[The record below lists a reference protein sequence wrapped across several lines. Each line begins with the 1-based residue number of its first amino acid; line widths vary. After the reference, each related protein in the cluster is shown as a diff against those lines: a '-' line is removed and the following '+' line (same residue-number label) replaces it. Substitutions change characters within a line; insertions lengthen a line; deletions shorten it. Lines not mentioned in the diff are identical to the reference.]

1 MIKGV
6 RKYGFC
12 ALLAVV
18 MVACK
23 VERPKYVLSDSVME
37 KVLYDYHIAKA
48 MGENVDYKDQYL
60 RALYLDAVFK
70 KHNITQ
76 AQFDTTMAWYA
87 RHPEVV
93 NEVYDVVRER
103 LMASREN
110 YNHLV
115 AMRDGK
121 PLKSKAGDNID
132 VWIWDRIHMLS
143 GMPLDNKLMFTL
155 PSDENFQANDTMK
168 WTVGFNFLSEQLVD
182 TLRRP
187 IMAMQVAYAKDTII
201 SALCRVDSSQV
212 AQLVLQADTL
222 GDIKE
227 VRGFIYYPT
236 NEPKQTLLIDTIS
249 LMRYHQT
256 NDSIPATQTATT
268 NNKEEK
274 VELEVPQPSQQ
285 KIQPTELK
293 LGNQSKQ

>member
-1 MIKGV
+1 MSKGV
-6 RKYGFC
+6 RKYGFF

-23 VERPKYVLSDSVME
+23 VERPGYVLSDGVME

-48 MGENVDYKDQYL
+48 MGENLDYNEQYK
-60 RALYLDAVFK
+60 RTLYLNAVFK

-93 NEVYDVVRER
+93 NEVYDIVRER

-115 AMRDGK
+115 SLRDGK
-121 PLKSKAGDNID
+121 PTRSKAGDSID

-155 PSDENFQANDTMK
+155 PSDDNYQASDTIK
-168 WTVGFNFLSEQLVD
+168 WTVGFKFLSEQLVD
-182 TLRRP
+182 TTKRP

-201 SALCRVDSSQV
+201 SALCRIDSSQV

-227 VRGFIYYPT
+227 LRGFIYYPT
-236 NEPKQTLLIDTIS
+236 NQPKQTLLIDSVS

-256 NDSIPATQTATT
+256 NDSIPATTDDK
-268 NNKEEK
+268 KEEK
-274 VELEVPQPSQQ
+274 IELEVPQASQQ

-293 LGNQSKQ
+293 

>member
-1 MIKGV
+1 MSKGV
-6 RKYGFC
+6 RKYGFW

-23 VERPKYVLSDSVME
+23 VERPRYVLSDGVME
-37 KVLYDYHIAKA
+37 NVLYDYHIAKA
-48 MGENVDYKDQYL
+48 MGENLDYNEQYK
-60 RALYLDAVFK
+60 RTLYLNAVFK

-93 NEVYDVVRER
+93 NEVYDIVRER

-115 AMRDGK
+115 SLRDGK
-121 PLKSKAGDNID
+121 PTRSKAGDSID

-155 PSDENFQANDTMK
+155 PSDDNYQASDTIK
-168 WTVGFNFLSEQLVD
+168 WTVGFKFLSEQLVD
-182 TLRRP
+182 TTKRP
-187 IMAMQVAYAKDTII
+187 IMAMQVAYAKDTIV
-201 SALCRVDSSQV
+201 SALCRIDSSQV

-227 VRGFIYYPT
+227 LRGFIYYPT
-236 NEPKQTLLIDTIS
+236 NQPKQTLLIDSVS

-256 NDSIPATQTATT
+256 NDSIPATTDDK
-268 NNKEEK
+268 KEEK
-274 VELEVPQPSQQ
+274 IELEVPQASQR

-293 LGNQSKQ
+293 

>member
-1 MIKGV
+1 MSKGV
-6 RKYGFC
+6 RKYGFW
-12 ALLAVV
+12 ALLVVV

-23 VERPKYVLSDSVME
+23 VERPGYVLSDGVME

-48 MGENVDYKDQYL
+48 MGENLDYNEQYK
-60 RALYLDAVFK
+60 RTLYLNAVFK

-93 NEVYDVVRER
+93 NEVYDIVRER

-115 AMRDGK
+115 SLRDGK
-121 PLKSKAGDNID
+121 PTRSKAGDSID

-155 PSDENFQANDTMK
+155 PSDDNYQASDTIK
-168 WTVGFNFLSEQLVD
+168 WTVGFKFLSEQLVD
-182 TLRRP
+182 TTKRP
-187 IMAMQVAYAKDTII
+187 IMAMQVAYAKDTIV
-201 SALCRVDSSQV
+201 SALCRIDSSQV

-227 VRGFIYYPT
+227 LRGFIYYPT
-236 NEPKQTLLIDTIS
+236 NQPKHTLLIDSVS

-256 NDSIPATQTATT
+256 NDSIPATTDDK
-268 NNKEEK
+268 KEEK
-274 VELEVPQPSQQ
+274 IELEVPQASQQ

-293 LGNQSKQ
+293 

>member
-1 MIKGV
+1 MSKGV
-6 RKYGFC
+6 RKYGFY

-23 VERPKYVLSDSVME
+23 VERPGYVLSDGVME

-48 MGENVDYKDQYL
+48 MGENLDYNEQYK
-60 RALYLDAVFK
+60 RTLYLNAVFK

-93 NEVYDVVRER
+93 NEVYDIVRER

-115 AMRDGK
+115 SLRDGK
-121 PLKSKAGDNID
+121 PTRSKAGDSID

-155 PSDENFQANDTMK
+155 PSDDNYQASDTIK
-168 WTVGFNFLSEQLVD
+168 WTVGFKFLSEQLVD
-182 TLRRP
+182 TTKRP
-187 IMAMQVAYAKDTII
+187 IMAMQVAYAKDTIV
-201 SALCRVDSSQV
+201 SALCRIDSSQV

-227 VRGFIYYPT
+227 LRGFIYYPT
-236 NEPKQTLLIDTIS
+236 NQPKQTLLIDSVS

-256 NDSIPATQTATT
+256 NDSIPATTDDK
-268 NNKEEK
+268 KEEK
-274 VELEVPQPSQQ
+274 IELEVPQASQR

-293 LGNQSKQ
+293 

>member
-1 MIKGV
+1 MSKSV
-6 RKYGFC
+6 RKYGFW

-23 VERPKYVLSDSVME
+23 VERPGYVLSDGVME

-48 MGENVDYKDQYL
+48 MGENLDYNEQYI
-60 RALYLDAVFK
+60 RTLYLNAVFK

-93 NEVYDVVRER
+93 NEVYDIVRER

-115 AMRDGK
+115 SLRDGK
-121 PLKSKAGDNID
+121 PTRSKAGDSID

-155 PSDENFQANDTMK
+155 PSDDNYQASDTIK
-168 WTVGFNFLSEQLVD
+168 WTVGFKFLSEQLVD
-182 TLRRP
+182 TTKRP

-227 VRGFIYYPT
+227 LRGFIYYPT
-236 NEPKQTLLIDTIS
+236 NQPKQTLLIDSVS

-256 NDSIPATQTATT
+256 NDSIPATTDDK
-268 NNKEEK
+268 KEEK
-274 VELEVPQPSQQ
+274 IELEVPQASQR

-293 LGNQSKQ
+293 

>member
-1 MIKGV
+1 MSKSV
-6 RKYGFC
+6 RKYGFW

-23 VERPKYVLSDSVME
+23 VERPGYVLSDGVME

-48 MGENVDYKDQYL
+48 MGENLDYNEQYK
-60 RALYLDAVFK
+60 RTLYLNAVFK

-93 NEVYDVVRER
+93 NEVYDIVRER

-115 AMRDGK
+115 SLRDGK
-121 PLKSKAGDNID
+121 PTRSKAGDSID

-155 PSDENFQANDTMK
+155 PSDDNYQASDTIK
-168 WTVGFNFLSEQLVD
+168 WTVGFRFLSEQLVD
-182 TLRRP
+182 TTKRP
-187 IMAMQVAYAKDTII
+187 IMAMQVAYAKDTIV
-201 SALCRVDSSQV
+201 SALCRIDSSQV

-227 VRGFIYYPT
+227 LRGFIYYPT
-236 NEPKQTLLIDTIS
+236 NQPKQTLLIDSVS

-256 NDSIPATQTATT
+256 NDSIPATTDDK
-268 NNKEEK
+268 KEEK
-274 VELEVPQPSQQ
+274 IELEVPQASQR

-293 LGNQSKQ
+293 

>member
-1 MIKGV
+1 MSKSV
-6 RKYGFC
+6 RKYGFW

-23 VERPKYVLSDSVME
+23 VERPGYVLSDDVME

-48 MGENVDYKDQYL
+48 MGENLDYNEQYK
-60 RALYLDAVFK
+60 RTLYLNAVFK

-93 NEVYDVVRER
+93 NEVYDIVRER

-115 AMRDGK
+115 SLRDGK
-121 PLKSKAGDNID
+121 PTRSKAGDSID
-132 VWIWDRIHMLS
+132 LWIWDRIHMLS

-155 PSDENFQANDTMK
+155 PSDDNYQASDTIK

-182 TLRRP
+182 TTKRP

-201 SALCRVDSSQV
+201 SALCRIDSSQV

-227 VRGFIYYPT
+227 LRGFIYYPT
-236 NEPKQTLLIDTIS
+236 NQPKHTLLIDSVS

-256 NDSIPATQTATT
+256 NDSIPATTDDK
-268 NNKEEK
+268 KEEK
-274 VELEVPQPSQQ
+274 IELEVPQASQR

-293 LGNQSKQ
+293 

>member
-1 MIKGV
+1 MSKSV
-6 RKYGFC
+6 RKYGFW

-23 VERPKYVLSDSVME
+23 VERPGYVLSDGVME

-48 MGENVDYKDQYL
+48 MGENLDYNEQYK
-60 RALYLDAVFK
+60 RTLYLNAVFK

-93 NEVYDVVRER
+93 NEVYDIVRER

-115 AMRDGK
+115 SLRDGK
-121 PLKSKAGDNID
+121 PTRSKAGDSID

-155 PSDENFQANDTMK
+155 PSDDNYQASDTIK
-168 WTVGFNFLSEQLVD
+168 WTVGFKFLSEQLVD
-182 TLRRP
+182 TTKRP
-187 IMAMQVAYAKDTII
+187 IMAMQVAYAKDTIV
-201 SALCRVDSSQV
+201 SALCRIDSSQV

-227 VRGFIYYPT
+227 LRGFIYYPT
-236 NEPKQTLLIDTIS
+236 NQPKQTLLIDSVS

-256 NDSIPATQTATT
+256 NDSIPTT
-268 NNKEEK
+268 IDDKKEEK
-274 VELEVPQPSQQ
+274 IELEVPQTSQR

-293 LGNQSKQ
+293 

>member
-1 MIKGV
+1 MSKGV
-6 RKYGFC
+6 RKYGFF

-23 VERPKYVLSDSVME
+23 VERPGYVLSDGVME

-48 MGENVDYKDQYL
+48 MGENLDYNEQYK
-60 RALYLDAVFK
+60 RTLYLNAVFK

-93 NEVYDVVRER
+93 NEVYDIVRER

-115 AMRDGK
+115 SLRDGK
-121 PLKSKAGDNID
+121 PTRSKAGDSVD

-155 PSDENFQANDTMK
+155 PSDDNYQASDTIK
-168 WTVGFNFLSEQLVD
+168 WTVGFKFLSEQLVD
-182 TLRRP
+182 TTKRP

-201 SALCRVDSSQV
+201 SALCRIDSSQV

-227 VRGFIYYPT
+227 LRGFIYYPT
-236 NEPKQTLLIDTIS
+236 NQPKQTLLIDSVS

-256 NDSIPATQTATT
+256 NDSIPATTDDK
-268 NNKEEK
+268 KEEK
-274 VELEVPQPSQQ
+274 IELEVPQASQQ

-293 LGNQSKQ
+293 

>member
-1 MIKGV
+1 MSKGV
-6 RKYGFC
+6 RKYGFW

-23 VERPKYVLSDSVME
+23 VERPGYVLSDGVME

-48 MGENVDYKDQYL
+48 MGENLDYNEQYK
-60 RALYLDAVFK
+60 RTLYLNAVFK

-93 NEVYDVVRER
+93 NEVYDIVRER

-115 AMRDGK
+115 SLRDGK
-121 PLKSKAGDNID
+121 PTRSKAGDSID

-155 PSDENFQANDTMK
+155 PSDDNYQASDTIK
-168 WTVGFNFLSEQLVD
+168 WTVGFKFLSEQLVD
-182 TLRRP
+182 TTKRP
-187 IMAMQVAYAKDTII
+187 IMAMQVAYAKDTIV
-201 SALCRVDSSQV
+201 SALCRIDSSQV

-227 VRGFIYYPT
+227 LRGFIYYPT
-236 NEPKQTLLIDTIS
+236 NQPKQTLLIDSVS

-256 NDSIPATQTATT
+256 NDSIPATTDDK
-268 NNKEEK
+268 KEEK
-274 VELEVPQPSQQ
+274 IELEVPQASQR

-293 LGNQSKQ
+293 

>member
-1 MIKGV
+1 MSKGV
-6 RKYGFC
+6 RKYGFY

-23 VERPKYVLSDSVME
+23 VERPGYVLSDGVME

-48 MGENVDYKDQYL
+48 MGENLDYNEQYK
-60 RALYLDAVFK
+60 RTLYLNAVFK

-93 NEVYDVVRER
+93 NEVYDIVRER

-115 AMRDGK
+115 SLRDGK
-121 PLKSKAGDNID
+121 PTRSKAGDSID

-155 PSDENFQANDTMK
+155 PSDDNYQASDTIK
-168 WTVGFNFLSEQLVD
+168 WTVGFKFLSEQLVD
-182 TLRRP
+182 TTKRP
-187 IMAMQVAYAKDTII
+187 IMAMQVAYAKDTIV
-201 SALCRVDSSQV
+201 SALCRIDSSQV

-222 GDIKE
+222 GEIKE
-227 VRGFIYYPT
+227 LRGFIYYPT
-236 NEPKQTLLIDTIS
+236 NQPKHTLLIDSVS

-256 NDSIPATQTATT
+256 NDSIPATTDDK
-268 NNKEEK
+268 KEEK
-274 VELEVPQPSQQ
+274 IELEVPQASQR

-293 LGNQSKQ
+293 

>member
-1 MIKGV
+1 MSKGV
-6 RKYGFC
+6 RKYGFW

-23 VERPKYVLSDSVME
+23 VERPRYVLSDGVME

-48 MGENVDYKDQYL
+48 MGENLDYNEQYK
-60 RALYLDAVFK
+60 RTLYLNAVFK

-93 NEVYDVVRER
+93 NEVYDIVRVR

-115 AMRDGK
+115 SLRDGK
-121 PLKSKAGDNID
+121 PTRSKAGDSID
-132 VWIWDRIHMLS
+132 LWIWDRIHMLS

-155 PSDENFQANDTMK
+155 PSDDNYQASDTIK
-168 WTVGFNFLSEQLVD
+168 WTVGFKFLSEQLVD
-182 TLRRP
+182 TTKRP
-187 IMAMQVAYAKDTII
+187 IMAMQVAYAKDTIV
-201 SALCRVDSSQV
+201 SALCRIDSSQV

-227 VRGFIYYPT
+227 LRGFIYYPT
-236 NEPKQTLLIDTIS
+236 NQPKQTLLIDSVS

-256 NDSIPATQTATT
+256 NDSIPATTDDK
-268 NNKEEK
+268 KEEK
-274 VELEVPQPSQQ
+274 IELEVPQASQR

-293 LGNQSKQ
+293 

>member
-1 MIKGV
+1 MSKSV
-6 RKYGFC
+6 RKYGFF
-12 ALLAVV
+12 ALLIVV

-23 VERPKYVLSDSVME
+23 VERPGYVLSDGVME

-48 MGENVDYKDQYL
+48 MGENLDYNEQYK
-60 RALYLDAVFK
+60 RTLYLNAVFK

-93 NEVYDVVRER
+93 NEVYDIVRER

-115 AMRDGK
+115 SLRDGK
-121 PLKSKAGDNID
+121 PTRSKAGDSID

-155 PSDENFQANDTMK
+155 PSDDNYQASDTIK
-168 WTVGFNFLSEQLVD
+168 WTVGFKFLSEQLVD
-182 TLRRP
+182 TTKRP
-187 IMAMQVAYAKDTII
+187 IMAMQVAYAKDTIV
-201 SALCRVDSSQV
+201 SALCRIDSSQV

-227 VRGFIYYPT
+227 LRGFIYYPT
-236 NEPKQTLLIDTIS
+236 NQPKQTLLIDSVS

-256 NDSIPATQTATT
+256 NDSIPATTD
-268 NNKEEK
+268 NKEETI
-274 VELEVPQPSQQ
+274 ELEVPQASQQ

-293 LGNQSKQ
+293 

>member
-1 MIKGV
+1 MSKSV
-6 RKYGFC
+6 RKYGFW

-23 VERPKYVLSDSVME
+23 VERPGYVLSDGVME

-48 MGENVDYKDQYL
+48 MGENLDYNEQYK
-60 RALYLDAVFK
+60 RTLYLNAVFK

-93 NEVYDVVRER
+93 NEVYDIVRER

-115 AMRDGK
+115 SLRDGK
-121 PLKSKAGDNID
+121 PTRSKAGDSID

-155 PSDENFQANDTMK
+155 PSDDNYQASDTIK
-168 WTVGFNFLSEQLVD
+168 WTVGFKFLSEQLVD
-182 TLRRP
+182 TTKRP
-187 IMAMQVAYAKDTII
+187 IMAMQVAYAKDTIV
-201 SALCRVDSSQV
+201 SALCRIDSSQV

-227 VRGFIYYPT
+227 LRGFIYYPT
-236 NEPKQTLLIDTIS
+236 NQTKQTLLIDSVS

-256 NDSIPATQTATT
+256 NDSIPATTDDK
-268 NNKEEK
+268 KEEK
-274 VELEVPQPSQQ
+274 IELEVPQASQR

-293 LGNQSKQ
+293 

>member
-1 MIKGV
+1 MSKGV
-6 RKYGFC
+6 RKYGFW

-23 VERPKYVLSDSVME
+23 VERPGYVLSDGVME

-48 MGENVDYKDQYL
+48 MGENLDYNEQYK
-60 RALYLDAVFK
+60 RTLYLNAVFK

-93 NEVYDVVRER
+93 NEVYDIVRER

-115 AMRDGK
+115 SLRDGK
-121 PLKSKAGDNID
+121 PTRSKAGDSID

-155 PSDENFQANDTMK
+155 PSDDNYQASDTIK
-168 WTVGFNFLSEQLVD
+168 WTVGFKFLSEQLVD
-182 TLRRP
+182 TTKRP
-187 IMAMQVAYAKDTII
+187 VMAMQVAYAKDTII
-201 SALCRVDSSQV
+201 SALCRIDSSQV

-227 VRGFIYYPT
+227 LRGFIYYPT
-236 NEPKQTLLIDTIS
+236 NQPKHTLLIDSVS

-256 NDSIPATQTATT
+256 NDSIPATTDDK
-268 NNKEEK
+268 KEEK
-274 VELEVPQPSQQ
+274 IELEVPQASQQ

-293 LGNQSKQ
+293 

>member
-1 MIKGV
+1 MSKSV
-6 RKYGFC
+6 RKYGFW

-23 VERPKYVLSDSVME
+23 VERPGYVLSDGVME

-48 MGENVDYKDQYL
+48 MGENLDYNEQYK
-60 RALYLDAVFK
+60 RTLYLNAVFK

-93 NEVYDVVRER
+93 NEVYDIVRER

-115 AMRDGK
+115 SLRDGK
-121 PLKSKAGDNID
+121 PTKSKAGDSID

-155 PSDENFQANDTMK
+155 PSDDNYQANDTIK

-182 TLRRP
+182 TTKRP

-201 SALCRVDSSQV
+201 SALCRIDSSQV

-227 VRGFIYYPT
+227 LRGFIYYPT
-236 NEPKQTLLIDTIS
+236 NQPKHTLLIDSVS

-256 NDSIPATQTATT
+256 NDSIPATTDDK
-268 NNKEEK
+268 KEEK
-274 VELEVPQPSQQ
+274 IELEVPQASQR

-293 LGNQSKQ
+293 

>member
-1 MIKGV
+1 MSKSV
-6 RKYGFC
+6 RKYVFW

-23 VERPKYVLSDSVME
+23 VERPGYVLSDGVME

-48 MGENVDYKDQYL
+48 MGENLDYNEQYK
-60 RALYLDAVFK
+60 RTLYLNAVFK

-93 NEVYDVVRER
+93 NEVYDIVRER

-115 AMRDGK
+115 SLRDGK
-121 PLKSKAGDNID
+121 PTRSKAGDSID

-155 PSDENFQANDTMK
+155 PSDDNYQASDTIK
-168 WTVGFNFLSEQLVD
+168 WTVGFKFLSEQLVD
-182 TLRRP
+182 TTKRP
-187 IMAMQVAYAKDTII
+187 IMAMQVAYAKDTIV
-201 SALCRVDSSQV
+201 SALCRIDSSQV

-227 VRGFIYYPT
+227 LRGFIYYPT
-236 NEPKQTLLIDTIS
+236 NQPKHTLLIDSVS

-256 NDSIPATQTATT
+256 NDSIPTT
-268 NNKEEK
+268 TDDKKEEK
-274 VELEVPQPSQQ
+274 IELEVPQASQR

-293 LGNQSKQ
+293 

>member
-1 MIKGV
+1 MSKSV
-6 RKYGFC
+6 RKYGFW

-23 VERPKYVLSDSVME
+23 VERPGYVLSDGVME
-37 KVLYDYHIAKA
+37 RVLYDYHIAKA
-48 MGENVDYKDQYL
+48 MGENLDYNEQYK
-60 RALYLDAVFK
+60 RTLYLNAVFK

-93 NEVYDVVRER
+93 NEVYDIVRER

-115 AMRDGK
+115 SLRDGK
-121 PLKSKAGDNID
+121 PTRSKAGDSID

-155 PSDENFQANDTMK
+155 PSDDNYQASDTIK

-182 TLRRP
+182 TTKRP
-187 IMAMQVAYAKDTII
+187 IMAMQVAYAKDTIV
-201 SALCRVDSSQV
+201 SALCRIDSSQV

-227 VRGFIYYPT
+227 LRGFIYYPT
-236 NEPKQTLLIDTIS
+236 NQPKQTLLIDSVS

-256 NDSIPATQTATT
+256 NDSIPATTDDK
-268 NNKEEK
+268 KEEK
-274 VELEVPQPSQQ
+274 IELEVPQASQR

-293 LGNQSKQ
+293 

>member
-1 MIKGV
+1 MSKSV
-6 RKYGFC
+6 RKYGFW

-23 VERPKYVLSDSVME
+23 VERPGYVLSDGVME

-48 MGENVDYKDQYL
+48 MGENLDYNEQYK
-60 RALYLDAVFK
+60 RTLYLNAVFK

-93 NEVYDVVRER
+93 NEVYDIVRER

-115 AMRDGK
+115 SLRDGK
-121 PLKSKAGDNID
+121 PTRSKAGDSID

-155 PSDENFQANDTMK
+155 PSDDNYQASDTIK

-182 TLRRP
+182 TMKRP
-187 IMAMQVAYAKDTII
+187 IMAMQVAYAKDTIV
-201 SALCRVDSSQV
+201 SALCRIDSSQV

-227 VRGFIYYPT
+227 LRGFIYYPT
-236 NEPKQTLLIDTIS
+236 NQPKQTLLIDSVS

-256 NDSIPATQTATT
+256 NDSIPATTDDK
-268 NNKEEK
+268 KEEK
-274 VELEVPQPSQQ
+274 IELEVPQASQR

-293 LGNQSKQ
+293 

>member
-1 MIKGV
+1 MSKGV
-6 RKYGFC
+6 RKYGFW

-23 VERPKYVLSDSVME
+23 VERPGYVLSDGVME

-48 MGENVDYKDQYL
+48 MGENLDYNEQYK
-60 RALYLDAVFK
+60 RTLYLNAVFK

-93 NEVYDVVRER
+93 NEVYDIVRER

-115 AMRDGK
+115 SLRDGK
-121 PLKSKAGDNID
+121 PTRSKAGDSID

-155 PSDENFQANDTMK
+155 PSDDNYQASDTIK
-168 WTVGFNFLSEQLVD
+168 WTVGFKFLSEQLVD
-182 TLRRP
+182 TTKRP

-201 SALCRVDSSQV
+201 SALCRIDSSQV

-227 VRGFIYYPT
+227 LRGFIYYPT
-236 NEPKQTLLIDTIS
+236 NQPKQTLLIDSVS

-256 NDSIPATQTATT
+256 NDSIPATTDDK
-268 NNKEEK
+268 KEEK
-274 VELEVPQPSQQ
+274 IELEVPQASQQ

-293 LGNQSKQ
+293 

>member
-1 MIKGV
+1 MSKSV
-6 RKYGFC
+6 RKYGFW

-23 VERPKYVLSDSVME
+23 VERPRYVLSDGVME

-48 MGENVDYKDQYL
+48 MGENLDYNEQYK
-60 RALYLDAVFK
+60 RTLYLNAVFK

-93 NEVYDVVRER
+93 NEVYDIVRER

-115 AMRDGK
+115 SLRDGK
-121 PLKSKAGDNID
+121 PTRSKAGDSID

-155 PSDENFQANDTMK
+155 PSDDNYQASDTIK

-182 TLRRP
+182 TMKRP
-187 IMAMQVAYAKDTII
+187 IMAMQVAYAKDTIV
-201 SALCRVDSSQV
+201 SALCRIDSSQV

-227 VRGFIYYPT
+227 LRGFIYYPT
-236 NEPKQTLLIDTIS
+236 NQPKQTLLIDSVS

-256 NDSIPATQTATT
+256 NDSIPATTDDK
-268 NNKEEK
+268 KEEK
-274 VELEVPQPSQQ
+274 IELEVPQASQR

-293 LGNQSKQ
+293 

>member
-1 MIKGV
+1 MSKSV
-6 RKYGFC
+6 RKYGFW

-23 VERPKYVLSDSVME
+23 VERPGYVLSDGVME

-48 MGENVDYKDQYL
+48 MGENLDYNEQYK
-60 RALYLDAVFK
+60 RTLYLNAVFK

-93 NEVYDVVRER
+93 NEVYDIVRER

-115 AMRDGK
+115 SLRDGK
-121 PLKSKAGDNID
+121 PTRSKAGDSID

-155 PSDENFQANDTMK
+155 PSDDNYQASDTIK
-168 WTVGFNFLSEQLVD
+168 WTVGFKFLSEQLVD
-182 TLRRP
+182 TTKRP

-201 SALCRVDSSQV
+201 SALCRIDSSQV

-227 VRGFIYYPT
+227 LRGFIYYPT
-236 NEPKQTLLIDTIS
+236 NQPKQTLLIDSVS

-256 NDSIPATQTATT
+256 NDSIPATTDDK
-268 NNKEEK
+268 KEEK
-274 VELEVPQPSQQ
+274 IELEVPQASQQ

-293 LGNQSKQ
+293 

>member
-1 MIKGV
+1 MSKSV
-6 RKYGFC
+6 RKYGFW

-23 VERPKYVLSDSVME
+23 VERPRYVLSDGVME

-48 MGENVDYKDQYL
+48 MGENLDYNEQYK
-60 RALYLDAVFK
+60 RTLYLNAVFK

-93 NEVYDVVRER
+93 NEVYDIVRER

-115 AMRDGK
+115 SLRDGK
-121 PLKSKAGDNID
+121 PTRSKAGDSID

-155 PSDENFQANDTMK
+155 PSDDNYQASDTIK
-168 WTVGFNFLSEQLVD
+168 WTVGFKFLSEQLVD
-182 TLRRP
+182 TTKRP
-187 IMAMQVAYAKDTII
+187 IMAMQVAYAKDTIV
-201 SALCRVDSSQV
+201 SALCRIDSSQV

-227 VRGFIYYPT
+227 LRGFIYYPT
-236 NEPKQTLLIDTIS
+236 NQPKQTLLIDSVS

-256 NDSIPATQTATT
+256 NDSIPATTDDK
-268 NNKEEK
+268 KEEK
-274 VELEVPQPSQQ
+274 IELEVPQASQR

-293 LGNQSKQ
+293 

>member
-1 MIKGV
+1 MSKSV
-6 RKYGFC
+6 RKYGFW

-23 VERPKYVLSDSVME
+23 VERPGYVLSDGVME

-48 MGENVDYKDQYL
+48 MGENLDYNEQYK
-60 RALYLDAVFK
+60 RALYLNAVFK

-93 NEVYDVVRER
+93 NEVYDIVRER

-115 AMRDGK
+115 SLRDGK
-121 PLKSKAGDNID
+121 PTRSKAGDSID

-155 PSDENFQANDTMK
+155 PSDDNYQASDTIK
-168 WTVGFNFLSEQLVD
+168 WTVGFKFLSEQLVD
-182 TLRRP
+182 TTKRP
-187 IMAMQVAYAKDTII
+187 IMAMQVAYAKDTIV
-201 SALCRVDSSQV
+201 SALCRIDSSQV

-227 VRGFIYYPT
+227 LRGFIYYPT
-236 NEPKQTLLIDTIS
+236 NQPKQTLLIDSVS

-256 NDSIPATQTATT
+256 NDSIPATTDDK
-268 NNKEEK
+268 KEEK
-274 VELEVPQPSQQ
+274 IELEVPQASQR

-293 LGNQSKQ
+293 

>member
-1 MIKGV
+1 MSKSV
-6 RKYGFC
+6 RKYGFW

-23 VERPKYVLSDSVME
+23 VERPGYVLSDGVME

-48 MGENVDYKDQYL
+48 MGENLDYNEQYK
-60 RALYLDAVFK
+60 RTLYLNAVFK

-93 NEVYDVVRER
+93 NEVYDIVRER

-115 AMRDGK
+115 SLRDGK
-121 PLKSKAGDNID
+121 PTRSKAGDSID

-155 PSDENFQANDTMK
+155 PSDDNFQANDTIK
-168 WTVGFNFLSEQLVD
+168 WTVGFKFLSEQLVD
-182 TLRRP
+182 TTKRP
-187 IMAMQVAYAKDTII
+187 VMAMQVAYAKDTIV
-201 SALCRVDSSQV
+201 SALCRIDSSQV

-227 VRGFIYYPT
+227 LRGFIYYPT
-236 NEPKQTLLIDTIS
+236 NQPKQTLLIDSVS

-256 NDSIPATQTATT
+256 NDSIPATTDDK
-268 NNKEEK
+268 KEEEI
-274 VELEVPQPSQQ
+274 ELEVPQASQR

-293 LGNQSKQ
+293 

>member
-1 MIKGV
+1 MSKSV
-6 RKYGFC
+6 RKYGLW

-23 VERPKYVLSDSVME
+23 VERPGYVLSDGVME

-48 MGENVDYKDQYL
+48 MGENLDYNEQYK
-60 RALYLDAVFK
+60 RTLYLNAVFK

-93 NEVYDVVRER
+93 NEVYDIVRER

-115 AMRDGK
+115 SLRDGK
-121 PLKSKAGDNID
+121 PTRSKAGDSID

-155 PSDENFQANDTMK
+155 PSDDNYQASDTIK

-182 TLRRP
+182 TTKRP

-201 SALCRVDSSQV
+201 SALCRIDSSQV

-227 VRGFIYYPT
+227 LRGFIYYPT
-236 NEPKQTLLIDTIS
+236 NQPKQTLLIDSVS

-256 NDSIPATQTATT
+256 NDSIPATTDDK
-268 NNKEEK
+268 KEEK
-274 VELEVPQPSQQ
+274 IELEVPQASQR

-293 LGNQSKQ
+293 

>member
-1 MIKGV
+1 MSKSV
-6 RKYGFC
+6 RKYGFF

-23 VERPKYVLSDSVME
+23 VERPGYVLSDGVME

-48 MGENVDYKDQYL
+48 MGENLDYNEQYK
-60 RALYLDAVFK
+60 RTLYLNAVFK

-93 NEVYDVVRER
+93 NEVYDIVRER

-115 AMRDGK
+115 SLRDGK
-121 PLKSKAGDNID
+121 PTRSKAGDSID

-155 PSDENFQANDTMK
+155 PSDDNYQASDTIK
-168 WTVGFNFLSEQLVD
+168 WTVGFKFLSEQLVD
-182 TLRRP
+182 TTKRP

-227 VRGFIYYPT
+227 LRGFIYYPT
-236 NEPKQTLLIDTIS
+236 NQPKHTLLIDSVS

-256 NDSIPATQTATT
+256 NDSIPATTDEK
-268 NNKEEK
+268 KEEK
-274 VELEVPQPSQQ
+274 IELEVPQASQQ

-293 LGNQSKQ
+293 

>member
-1 MIKGV
+1 MSKSV
-6 RKYGFC
+6 RKYGFW

-23 VERPKYVLSDSVME
+23 VERPGYVLSDGVME

-48 MGENVDYKDQYL
+48 MGENLDYNEQYK
-60 RALYLDAVFK
+60 RTLYLNAVFK

-93 NEVYDVVRER
+93 NEVYDIVRER

-115 AMRDGK
+115 SLRDGK
-121 PLKSKAGDNID
+121 PTRSKAGDSID

-143 GMPLDNKLMFTL
+143 GMPLDNKLTFTL
-155 PSDENFQANDTMK
+155 PSDDNFQANDTIK

-182 TLRRP
+182 TMKRP
-187 IMAMQVAYAKDTII
+187 IMAMQVAYAKDTIV
-201 SALCRVDSSQV
+201 SALCRIDSSQV

-227 VRGFIYYPT
+227 LRGFIYYPT
-236 NEPKQTLLIDTIS
+236 NQPKQTLLIDSVS

-256 NDSIPATQTATT
+256 NDSIPATTDDK
-268 NNKEEK
+268 KEEK
-274 VELEVPQPSQQ
+274 IELEVPQASQR

-293 LGNQSKQ
+293 

>member
-1 MIKGV
+1 MSKSV
-6 RKYGFC
+6 RKYGFW

-23 VERPKYVLSDSVME
+23 VERPGYVLSDGVME

-48 MGENVDYKDQYL
+48 MGENLDYNEQYK
-60 RALYLDAVFK
+60 RTLYLNAVFK

-93 NEVYDVVRER
+93 NEVYDIVRER

-115 AMRDGK
+115 SLRDGK
-121 PLKSKAGDNID
+121 PTRSKAGDSID

-155 PSDENFQANDTMK
+155 PSDNNYQASDTIK
-168 WTVGFNFLSEQLVD
+168 WTVGFKFLSEQLVD
-182 TLRRP
+182 TTKRP
-187 IMAMQVAYAKDTII
+187 IMAMQVAYAKDTIV
-201 SALCRVDSSQV
+201 SALCRIDSSQV

-227 VRGFIYYPT
+227 LRGFIYYPT
-236 NEPKQTLLIDTIS
+236 NQPKQTLLIDSVS

-256 NDSIPATQTATT
+256 NDSIPATTDDK
-268 NNKEEK
+268 KEEK
-274 VELEVPQPSQQ
+274 IELEVPQASQR

-293 LGNQSKQ
+293 

>member
-1 MIKGV
+1 MSKSV
-6 RKYGFC
+6 RKYGFW

-23 VERPKYVLSDSVME
+23 VERPGYVLSDGVME

-48 MGENVDYKDQYL
+48 MGENLDYNEQYK
-60 RALYLDAVFK
+60 RTLYLNAVFK

-93 NEVYDVVRER
+93 NEVYDIVRER

-115 AMRDGK
+115 SLRDGK
-121 PLKSKAGDNID
+121 PTRSKAGDSID

-155 PSDENFQANDTMK
+155 PSDDNYQASDTIK
-168 WTVGFNFLSEQLVD
+168 WTVGFKFLSEQLVD
-182 TLRRP
+182 TTKRP
-187 IMAMQVAYAKDTII
+187 IMAMQVAYAKDTIV
-201 SALCRVDSSQV
+201 SALCRIDSSQV

-227 VRGFIYYPT
+227 LRGFIYYPT
-236 NEPKQTLLIDTIS
+236 NQPKHTLLIDSVS

-256 NDSIPATQTATT
+256 NDSIPATTDDK
-268 NNKEEK
+268 KEEK
-274 VELEVPQPSQQ
+274 IELEVPQTSQR

-293 LGNQSKQ
+293 

>member
-1 MIKGV
+1 MSKSV
-6 RKYGFC
+6 RKYGFW

-23 VERPKYVLSDSVME
+23 VERPGYVLSDGVME

-48 MGENVDYKDQYL
+48 MGENLDYNEQYK
-60 RALYLDAVFK
+60 RTLYLNAVFK

-93 NEVYDVVRER
+93 NEVYDIVRER

-115 AMRDGK
+115 SLRDGK
-121 PLKSKAGDNID
+121 PTRSKAGDSID

-155 PSDENFQANDTMK
+155 PSDDNYQASDTIK

-182 TLRRP
+182 TTKRP

-201 SALCRVDSSQV
+201 SALCRIDSSQV

-227 VRGFIYYPT
+227 LRGFIYYPT
-236 NEPKQTLLIDTIS
+236 NQPKQTLLIDSVS

-256 NDSIPATQTATT
+256 NDSIPTT
-268 NNKEEK
+268 TDDKKEEK
-274 VELEVPQPSQQ
+274 IELEVPQASQR

-293 LGNQSKQ
+293 

>member
-1 MIKGV
+1 MSKAV
-6 RKYGFC
+6 RKYGFW

-23 VERPKYVLSDSVME
+23 VERPGYVLSDGVME

-48 MGENVDYKDQYL
+48 MGENLDYNEQYK
-60 RALYLDAVFK
+60 RTLYLNAVFK

-93 NEVYDVVRER
+93 NEVYDIVRER

-115 AMRDGK
+115 SLRDGK
-121 PLKSKAGDNID
+121 PTRSKAGDSID

-155 PSDENFQANDTMK
+155 PSDDNYQASDTIK

-182 TLRRP
+182 TTKRP

-201 SALCRVDSSQV
+201 SALCRIDSSQV

-227 VRGFIYYPT
+227 LRGFIYYPT
-236 NEPKQTLLIDTIS
+236 NQPKHTLLIDSVS

-256 NDSIPATQTATT
+256 NDSIPATTDDK
-268 NNKEEK
+268 KEEK
-274 VELEVPQPSQQ
+274 IELEVPQASQR

-293 LGNQSKQ
+293 

>member
-1 MIKGV
+1 MSKSV
-6 RKYGFC
+6 RKYGFW

-23 VERPKYVLSDSVME
+23 VERPGYVLSDGVME

-48 MGENVDYKDQYL
+48 MGENLDYNEQYK
-60 RALYLDAVFK
+60 RTLYLNAVFK

-93 NEVYDVVRER
+93 NEVYDIVRER

-115 AMRDGK
+115 SLRDGK
-121 PLKSKAGDNID
+121 PTRSKAGDSID

-155 PSDENFQANDTMK
+155 PSDDNYQASDTIK

-182 TLRRP
+182 TTKRP
-187 IMAMQVAYAKDTII
+187 IMAMQVAYAKDTIV
-201 SALCRVDSSQV
+201 SALCRIDSSQV

-227 VRGFIYYPT
+227 LRGFIYYPT
-236 NEPKQTLLIDTIS
+236 NQPKHTLLIDTVS

-256 NDSIPATQTATT
+256 NDSIPATTDDK
-268 NNKEEK
+268 KEEK
-274 VELEVPQPSQQ
+274 IELEVPQASQR
-285 KIQPTELK
+285 KILPTE
-293 LGNQSKQ
+293 SK

>member
-1 MIKGV
+1 MSKVV
-6 RKYGFC
+6 RKYGFW

-23 VERPKYVLSDSVME
+23 VERPGYVLSDGVME

-48 MGENVDYKDQYL
+48 MGENLDYNEQYK
-60 RALYLDAVFK
+60 RTLYLNAVFK

-93 NEVYDVVRER
+93 NEVYDIVRER

-115 AMRDGK
+115 SLRDGK
-121 PLKSKAGDNID
+121 PTRSKAGDSID

-143 GMPLDNKLMFTL
+143 GMPLDNKLTFTL
-155 PSDENFQANDTMK
+155 PSDDNYQASDTIK
-168 WTVGFNFLSEQLVD
+168 WTVGFKFLSEQLVD
-182 TLRRP
+182 TTKRP

-227 VRGFIYYPT
+227 LRGFIYYPT
-236 NEPKQTLLIDTIS
+236 NQPKHTLLIDSVS

-256 NDSIPATQTATT
+256 NDSIPATTDDK
-268 NNKEEK
+268 KEEK
-274 VELEVPQPSQQ
+274 IELEVPQASQR

-293 LGNQSKQ
+293 

>member
-1 MIKGV
+1 MSKGV
-6 RKYGFC
+6 RKYGFW

-23 VERPKYVLSDSVME
+23 VERPGYVLSDGVME

-48 MGENVDYKDQYL
+48 MGENLDYNEQYK
-60 RALYLDAVFK
+60 RTLYLNAVFK

-93 NEVYDVVRER
+93 NEVYDIVRER

-115 AMRDGK
+115 SLRDGK
-121 PLKSKAGDNID
+121 PTRSKAGDSID

-155 PSDENFQANDTMK
+155 PSDDNYQASDTIK

-182 TLRRP
+182 TTKRP

-201 SALCRVDSSQV
+201 SALCRIDSSQV

-227 VRGFIYYPT
+227 LRGFIYYPT
-236 NEPKQTLLIDTIS
+236 NQPKQTLLIDSVS

-256 NDSIPATQTATT
+256 NDSIPATTDDK
-268 NNKEEK
+268 KEEK
-274 VELEVPQPSQQ
+274 IELEVPQTSQR

-293 LGNQSKQ
+293 

>member
-1 MIKGV
+1 MSKSV
-6 RKYGFC
+6 RKYGFW

-23 VERPKYVLSDSVME
+23 VERPGYVLSDGVME

-48 MGENVDYKDQYL
+48 MGENLDYNEQYK
-60 RALYLDAVFK
+60 RTLYLNAVFK

-93 NEVYDVVRER
+93 NEVYDIVRER

-115 AMRDGK
+115 SLRDGK
-121 PLKSKAGDNID
+121 PTRSKAGDSID

-155 PSDENFQANDTMK
+155 PSDDNFQASDTIK

-182 TLRRP
+182 TMKRP
-187 IMAMQVAYAKDTII
+187 IMAMQVAYAKDTIV
-201 SALCRVDSSQV
+201 SALCRIDSSQV

-227 VRGFIYYPT
+227 LRGFIYYPT
-236 NEPKQTLLIDTIS
+236 NQPKQTLLIDSVS

-256 NDSIPATQTATT
+256 NDSIPATTDDK
-268 NNKEEK
+268 KEEK
-274 VELEVPQPSQQ
+274 IELEVPQASQR

-293 LGNQSKQ
+293 

>member
-1 MIKGV
+1 MSKGV
-6 RKYGFC
+6 RKYGFW
-12 ALLAVV
+12 ALLVVV

-23 VERPKYVLSDSVME
+23 VERPGYVLSDGVME

-48 MGENVDYKDQYL
+48 MGENLDYNEQYK
-60 RALYLDAVFK
+60 RTLYLNAVFK

-93 NEVYDVVRER
+93 NEVYDIVRER

-115 AMRDGK
+115 SLRDGK
-121 PLKSKAGDNID
+121 PTRSKAGDSID

-155 PSDENFQANDTMK
+155 PSDDNYQASDTIK
-168 WTVGFNFLSEQLVD
+168 WTVGFKFLSEQLVD
-182 TLRRP
+182 TTKRP

-201 SALCRVDSSQV
+201 SALCRIDSSQV

-227 VRGFIYYPT
+227 LRGFIYYPT
-236 NEPKQTLLIDTIS
+236 NQPKHTLLIDSVS

-256 NDSIPATQTATT
+256 NDSIPATTDDK
-268 NNKEEK
+268 KEEK
-274 VELEVPQPSQQ
+274 IELEVPQASQQ

-293 LGNQSKQ
+293 

>member
-1 MIKGV
+1 MSKSV
-6 RKYGFC
+6 RKYGFW

-23 VERPKYVLSDSVME
+23 VERPGYVLSDGVME

-48 MGENVDYKDQYL
+48 MGENLDYNEQYK
-60 RALYLDAVFK
+60 RTLYLNAVFK

-93 NEVYDVVRER
+93 NEVYDIVRER

-115 AMRDGK
+115 SLRDGK
-121 PLKSKAGDNID
+121 PTRSKAGDSID

-155 PSDENFQANDTMK
+155 PSDDNYQASDTIK

-182 TLRRP
+182 TTKRP
-187 IMAMQVAYAKDTII
+187 IMAMQVAYAKDTIV
-201 SALCRVDSSQV
+201 SALCRIDSSQV

-227 VRGFIYYPT
+227 LRGFIYYPT
-236 NEPKQTLLIDTIS
+236 NQPKQTLLIDSVS
-249 LMRYHQT
+249 LMRHHQT
-256 NDSIPATQTATT
+256 NDSIPATTDDK
-268 NNKEEK
+268 KEEK
-274 VELEVPQPSQQ
+274 IELEVPQASQR

-293 LGNQSKQ
+293 